1 MAPQIWNPDKTLN
14 IDAWDNN
21 RMFCVGVAVSRGNAR
36 CCWRISGKRRN
47 KVCLILNE
55 MGRRPPREISGSKLL
70 SRLAKLSLCG
80 EQHRRQEPDV
90 LERWEDM
97 IEDAAEQYEEIEELK
112 GTNRQL
118 ETKLVKERQE
128 RKQLER
134 MLAEKS
140 ANDGM
145 KQLSVQ
151 LGELNSQL
159 ASSHGASAI
168 VASAQNRNKFEAR
181 ESDLLLQIKEFDRE
195 LAESRALAERLTVQE
210 AEFSRRLAE
219 SRRISA
225 QRQQDH
231 EVTAKQ
237 VDELQSQ
244 LSAQRQMSEQLRQD
258 LEKAT
263 TDRKGLLAQIKSL
276 RAQSATKSQSLNQ
289 VKRNLDEAETIQAAL
304 LKEKENLQSLLT
316 AECQTSSQ
324 SGKKVESLETE
335 LASVRE
341 TLERTQLDLTQ
352 SRKVNEEQAATDAA
366 SRAAATAETTRLLE
380 RIRQLEEQS
389 RFSFLNAFVGGI
401 MGLVEHVGRWPRREN
416 GTEVDNP
423 RTFLLSST

>member
-14 IDAWDNN
+14 INAWDNN
-21 RMFCVGVAVSRGNAR
+21 EMFCVGVAVSRGNAR
-36 CCWRISGKRRN
+36 CRWRISGERHD
-47 KVCLILNE
+47 KVCLILDE

-70 SRLAKLSLCG
+70 SRLAKLSLCV

-97 IEDAAEQYEEIEELK
+97 IEDVAEQYEEIEELK
-112 GTNRQL
+112 RTNRQL
-118 ETKLVKERQE
+118 ETKLAKERQE

-134 MLAEKS
+134 LLAEKS
-140 ANDGM
+140 ADDGM
-145 KQLSVQ
+145 KELSI
-151 LGELNSQL
+151 LKS
-159 ASSHGASAI
+159 
-168 VASAQNRNKFEAR
+168 EAR
-181 ESDLLLQIKEFDRE
+181 ASDLLLQIEELDRE
-195 LAESRALAERLTVQE
+195 LAESRALAEHLTVQE
-210 AEFSRRLAE
+210 AGFSRRLAE

-225 QRQQDH
+225 QHQRDH

-244 LSAQRQMSEQLRQD
+244 LSAQRQILEQLIRD
-258 LEKAT
+258 LGEAE
-263 TDRKGLLAQIKSL
+263 TDRTSLLAQIESL
-276 RAQSATKSQSLNQ
+276 RAQSAAESQSLRQ
-289 VKRNLDEAETIQAAL
+289 VKGSLDEAETIQAAL

-324 SGKKVESLETE
+324 SEKKAASLVTE

-366 SRAAATAETTRLLE
+366 SRAAATAEITRLLE

-389 RFSFLNAFVGGI
+389 RFSFLNAFVGRI
-401 MGLVEHVGRWPRREN
+401 MRLVEHVALWATGGRWPRRES
-416 GTEVDNP
+416 GTEVDGV
-423 RTFLLSST
+423 

>member
-14 IDAWDNN
+14 INAWDNN
-21 RMFCVGVAVSRGNAR
+21 EMFCVGVAVSRGNAR
-36 CCWRISGKRRN
+36 CRWRISGERHD
-47 KVCLILNE
+47 KVCLILDE

-70 SRLAKLSLCG
+70 SRLAKLSLCE
-80 EQHRRQEPDV
+80 EQHRRQQPDV

-97 IEDAAEQYEEIEELK
+97 IEDVAEQYEEIEELK
-112 GTNRQL
+112 RTNRQL

-128 RKQLER
+128 RKRLER
-134 MLAEKS
+134 LLAEKS
-140 ANDGM
+140 DGM

-151 LGELNSQL
+151 LGELNSQ
-159 ASSHGASAI
+159 
-168 VASAQNRNKFEAR
+168 
-181 ESDLLLQIKEFDRE
+181 FDRE
-195 LAESRALAERLTVQE
+195 LAESRILTERLTVQE

-244 LSAQRQMSEQLRQD
+244 LSAQCQMSEQLRRD

-263 TDRKGLLAQIKSL
+263 TDRKGLLAQIESL
-276 RAQSATKSQSLNQ
+276 RAQSATESQSLKQ
-289 VKRNLDEAETIQAAL
+289 AKRNLDEAETIQAAL

-324 SGKKVESLETE
+324 SEKKVESLETE

-341 TLERTQLDLTQ
+341 TLECTQLDLTQ

-366 SRAAATAETTRLLE
+366 SRVAATAETTRLLE

-389 RFSFLNAFVGGI
+389 RFSFLNAFVGRI
-401 MGLVEHVGRWPRREN
+401 MGLVEHVALWATGGRWPRREN
-416 GTEVDNP
+416 GTEVDGV
-423 RTFLLSST
+423 